1 MEVRL
6 NKMSKKTVCLLLS
19 VIVLIVV
26 LFLSGC
32 NRQIIDTTYSFGSA
46 IIAMPDGSTVSGRVE
61 YWKDYSDS
69 DAVQVKIDGKVYYTF
84 LGNVI
89 LIK

>member
-1 MEVRL
+1 
-6 NKMSKKTVCLLLS
+6 MSKKTVCLLLS
-19 VIVLIVV
+19 VIALIVV

-32 NRQIIDTTYSFGSA
+32 NQQIIDTTYSFGSA

-61 YWKDYSDS
+61 SWKDYSN
-69 DAVQVKIDGKVYYTF
+69 DAVQVKIDGKTYYTF
-84 LGNVI
+84 LGNVV